1 MLNNL
6 SVGKAGSRRAC
17 VRACVCAG
25 DGRGTRREGTAPRRY
40 SYGTIAAMSFDQQ
53 LAASMRTD

>member
-25 DGRGTRREGTAPRRY
+25 DGRGHGGRGRLPVGTVTGR
-40 SYGTIAAMSFDQQ
+40 
-53 LAASMRTD
+53 

>member
-17 VRACVCAG
+17 TRARVCVYKRWMG
-25 DGRGTRREGTAPRRY
+25 DTGRGGLPVGTVTGR
-40 SYGTIAAMSFDQQ
+40 
-53 LAASMRTD
+53 

>member
-17 VRACVCAG
+17 VCVRARACACGRWKGDTMEGG
-25 DGRGTRREGTAPRRY
+25 DGSP
-40 SYGTIAAMSFDQQ
+40 
-53 LAASMRTD
+53 

>member
-17 VRACVCAG
+17 ACPRSRVVYVCAG
-25 DGRGTRREGTAPRRY
+25 VWKGDTEGGDGSP
-40 SYGTIAAMSFDQQ
+40 
-53 LAASMRTD
+53 

>member
-17 VRACVCAG
+17 ACPRSRVVCVCVCRRVEG
-25 DGRGTRREGTAPRRY
+25 GHGGRGRFPVGTVTGR
-40 SYGTIAAMSFDQQ
+40 
-53 LAASMRTD
+53 